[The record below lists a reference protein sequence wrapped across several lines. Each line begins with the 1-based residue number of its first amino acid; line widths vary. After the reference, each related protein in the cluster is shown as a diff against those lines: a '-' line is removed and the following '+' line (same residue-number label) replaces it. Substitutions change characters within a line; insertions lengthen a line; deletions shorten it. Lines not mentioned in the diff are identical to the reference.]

1 MYQNFQCKAKKVK
14 VFHKQNKI
22 HNARLY
28 NSQLLQITKKKKI
41 PLGKEVT
48 INWMQ
53 KMSSAKVLSMA
64 VFHNNIPWCKIRQW
78 CDLSSMQ

>member
-28 NSQLLQITKKKKI
+28 NSQLLQITKKKKDTLRKRSYNKLDAENEFCQGFI
-41 PLGKEVT
+41 HGSFS
-48 INWMQ
+48 Q
-53 KMSSAKVLSMA
+53 
-64 VFHNNIPWCKIRQW
+64 
-78 CDLSSMQ
+78 